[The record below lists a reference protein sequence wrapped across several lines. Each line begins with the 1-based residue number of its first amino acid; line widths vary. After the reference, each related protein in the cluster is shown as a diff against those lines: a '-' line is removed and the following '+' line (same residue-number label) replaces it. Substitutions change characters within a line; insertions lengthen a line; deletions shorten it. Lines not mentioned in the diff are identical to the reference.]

1 MNSSICRSRFLSF
14 PQRLTVAWICFLN
27 AASDGETRHNAAHD
41 EDQTRVQ
48 AGRGGA
54 RRHARRD
61 VGCLARTSRSGFAPL
76 PGGYLRTRRLGT
88 PLRRSEISQP
98 PPFPRAGARRVDG
111 PPGGEPAAAPE
122 LHGVQGTRLDVLGA
136 QHHGSRGHT
145 VRAAGARGTSHD
157 VLPLRFLC
165 PRLLERHP
173 CSRARRRRGTDASL
187 SFAHVHTHAPP
198 AVPAT
203 STRNP
208 PPCPGV
214 CPSTSRR

>member
-1 MNSSICRSRFLSF
+1 MRFVF
-14 PQRLTVAWICFLN
+14 ERAG
-27 AASDGETRHNAAHD
+27 AATRHTAAHD

-122 LHGVQGTRLDVLGA
+122 LHGVQRTHLDVLGA
-136 QHHGSRGHT
+136 QHHGSGGHT
-145 VRAAGARGTSHD
+145 VRSAGARNVAVPSPSSFSTLFSN
-157 VLPLRFLC
+157 VFRESA
-165 PRLLERHP
+165 RA
-173 CSRARRRRGTDASL
+173 RARRRSGTDTHRSLVVFEKSVRRAS
-187 SFAHVHTHAPP
+187 SPP
-198 AVPAT
+198 FERVVPAT
-203 STRNP
+203 SARSP
-208 PPCPGV
+208 PPCPAA
-214 CPSTSRR
+214 CPSTSRL